1 MNAVKILNNLKRKI
15 QKYDK
20 PPYLWGGFITAAA
33 VLDVLD
39 FAEYFCR
46 TSLNLLDRWEIKT
59 VGSAVLMWLLTFLDS
74 TYGIVLNAY
83 FWLIVVDISTRWL
96 AIGFQFLTD
105 KGMDPAYLTTRE
117 KLYGIV
123 LAFNAKRLK
132 SKIMLWGF
140 LTKFILFTILIF
152 AAYQIDTVLSVIEI
166 PLSWPVLK
174 FMFGYI
180 CYNEILSICENL
192 RDAGNHHIDK
202 LITLLDNNIFAKLKK

>member
-1 MNAVKILNNLKRKI
+1 MTFFQNLKRKI
-15 QKYDK
+15 KKYNK
-20 PPYLWGGFITAAA
+20 PPVWWGGFVTCVF
-33 VLDVLD
+33 VLDIID

-46 TSLNLLDRWEIKT
+46 TSLNLLDKWESKT
-59 VGSAVLMWLLTFLDS
+59 VVSVVLMYILSFINS
-74 TYGIVLNAY
+74 SYGVVLNAY
-83 FWLIVVDISTRWL
+83 FWLIIIDISTRWL
-96 AIGFQFLTD
+96 AIGYQYLVD
-105 KGMDPAYLTTRE
+105 KGMDPDYLTTRE
-117 KLYGIV
+117 KLYGIII
-123 LAFNAKRLK
+123 AFSAKRLK

-140 LTKFILFTILIF
+140 LTKFILFTILILT
-152 AAYQIDTVLSVIEI
+152 ASQIDTVLSAIEI

>member
-1 MNAVKILNNLKRKI
+1 MIFFQNLKRKI
-15 QKYDK
+15 KKYGK
-20 PPYLWGGFITAAA
+20 PPYLWGGFVTVAAIMDC
-33 VLDVLD
+33 VN

-46 TSLNLLDRWEIKT
+46 TCLNLLNKWECKS
-59 VGSAVLMWLLTFLDS
+59 VVSVALMWVLSFINTP
-74 TYGIVLNAY
+74 YGIVLNAY
-83 FWLIVVDISTRWL
+83 FWLIIIDISTRWL
-96 AIGFQFLTD
+96 AIGFQYLVD
-105 KGMDPAYLTTRE
+105 KGMDANYLTTRE
-117 KLYGIV
+117 KLYGII
-123 LAFNAKRLK
+123 LAFSAKRLK

-140 LTKFILFTILIF
+140 LTKFILFTVLILT
-152 AAYQIDTVLSVIEI
+152 ASQIDTVLSAIEI